1 MAVFRLYTGDD
12 GHSHIEDQSL
22 SSHPSL
28 TREQS
33 TEHIVF
39 RELDAGAFM
48 DWHNAPRQQYVI
60 LLSGQM
66 EIGLN
71 DGSRRQFGAGD
82 AILASDLTGSGHT
95 TRAIGAEAALVA
107 VVPLAT

>member
-12 GHSHIEDQSL
+12 GHSHIEDQSPN
-22 SSHPSL
+22 SHPAL
-28 TREQS
+28 TSEQA
-33 TEHIVF
+33 TDHIVF
-39 RELDAGAFM
+39 RELEAGTFM
-48 DWHNAPRQQYVI
+48 DWHNAPRRQYVI

-82 AILASDLTGSGHT
+82 ALLASDLTGSGHT
-95 TRAIGAEAALVA
+95 TKAVGDGTALVA
-107 VVPLAT
+107 VVPLAE